1 MNPFGVL
8 LLLFL
13 VVPLVE
19 IYLLIQAGGAI
30 GALNTV
36 ALVVLTAVAGAWLLR
51 WQGLATLAVS
61 ERLAACVNIVPG
73 LTSVYRWEGAV
84 QRDAEVLLLAK
95 TRADRYPA
103 LERALVAAHP
113 YELPEVVAVSLS
125 HGLPGYLAWLDS
137 ALDDTP

>member
-1 MNPFGVL
+1 MSDHL
-8 LLLFL
+8 L
-13 VVPLVE
+13 
-19 IYLLIQAGGAI
+19 
-30 GALNTV
+30 ALCTCPD
-36 ALVVLTAVAGAWLLR
+36 AETAER
-51 WQGLATLAVS
+51 LAALAVS

-73 LTSVYRWEGAV
+73 LTSVYRWQGAV

-103 LERALVAAHP
+103 LEQALVAAHP

-137 ALDDTP
+137 ALDETP